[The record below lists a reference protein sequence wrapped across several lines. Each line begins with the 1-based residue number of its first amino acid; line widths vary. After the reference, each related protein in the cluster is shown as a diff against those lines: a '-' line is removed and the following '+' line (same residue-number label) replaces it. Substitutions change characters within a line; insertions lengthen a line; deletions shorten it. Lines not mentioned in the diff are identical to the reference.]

1 MKPLGI
7 LKNGLIT
14 QNPVLMQLLGLCPA
28 LAVSTSLKNAV
39 GMGIAVTAVLVL
51 SNLLASLLQKP
62 VPDKIRSLVHITVT
76 AGLVTIADLLMR
88 AYFPDLSASLGIY
101 VPLIA
106 VNCILFARAG
116 AFASGTPPLASVL
129 NGLFM
134 GLGFTG
140 ILCAVS
146 AVREILGNGTIW
158 GVSLFGGGYPPAL
171 IMLMPAGGFLTLGF
185 LMAAAQYAGRRN
197 HP

>member
-1 MKPLGI
+1 
-7 LKNGLIT
+7 
-14 QNPVLMQLLGLCPA
+14 
-28 LAVSTSLKNAV
+28 
-39 GMGIAVTAVLVL
+39 
-51 SNLLASLLQKP
+51 
-62 VPDKIRSLVHITVT
+62 
-76 AGLVTIADLLMR
+76 
-88 AYFPDLSASLGIY
+88 
-101 VPLIA
+101 
-106 VNCILFARAG
+106 
-116 AFASGTPPLASVL
+116 
-129 NGLFM
+129 M
-134 GLGFTG
+134 GLGFTW